1 MTRVAPHVDSR
12 ASGCVSRWTNAGPE
26 RNERKDQVSVAATL
40 PTGPDAGTRGSWALP
55 VGREGAVR
63 QLPDATFVGYGTTQ
77 TSRHTN
83 HDDSDFAP
91 RSGARCSACRWY
103 ETRLFKVHDPSG
115 NHPDHYIIH
124 HSGASRVPGEV
135 YLFRYE
141 EAWSAHEVVE
151 LFTVR
156 PDPDDTDSHG
166 RQRTPFLTRP
176 GARTL
181 AMAARFD
188 DDVDDAYIN
197 RNVQ

>member
-1 MTRVAPHVDSR
+1 MSAVTS
-12 ASGCVSRWTNAGPE
+12 
-26 RNERKDQVSVAATL
+26 L
-40 PTGPDAGTRGSWALP
+40 PTGPDAGTRSSWVLP
-55 VGREGAVR
+55 VGREGATR
-63 QLPDATFVGYGTTQ
+63 TLDDATFIGYGTTQ

-83 HDDSDFAP
+83 HDDAEFAT
-91 RSGARCSACRWY
+91 RSGPRCSACRWY
-103 ETRLFKVHDPSG
+103 ETRLFKVHDSASTR
-115 NHPDHYIIH
+115 PDHYLIH
-124 HSGASRVPGEV
+124 HVGGSIIPGEV
-135 YLFRYE
+135 HLYRYE

-151 LFTVR
+151 LFTIR
-156 PDPDDTDSHG
+156 PNPDEVDNHG